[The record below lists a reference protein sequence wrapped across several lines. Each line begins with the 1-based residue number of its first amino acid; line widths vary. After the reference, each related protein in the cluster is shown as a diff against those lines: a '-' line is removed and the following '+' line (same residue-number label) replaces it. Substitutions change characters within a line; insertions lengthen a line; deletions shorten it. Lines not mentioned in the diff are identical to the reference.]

1 MLKRGQAAMEFLMTY
16 GWAII
21 GVLIVLGALFYLGI
35 FSHETSNSYQI
46 QAPLLIED
54 MIVKDNGILFHISK
68 NLVDEANITDIS
80 INGESC
86 YDLGGSLYNT
96 GLGDETFTGCALDMS
111 DYDKV
116 SGNIRVM
123 YTSKGNLIH
132 SIEGSYS
139 GTKEDGSI
147 FDVLE
152 RSETEFHLAGEGLV
166 FGWDG
171 SNNIDYVSG
180 LVGILGGGIQ
190 AGNAEG
196 YLGTGTKMKSPNEY
210 IQFSNLDL
218 LIGTNPN
225 EFTVSMWVKVE
236 YDTPSTTSTYWGFYN
251 GSTIRTRLWSSGG
264 QTPYFVFQNSSGSNP
279 ALSLDS
285 YKPSSNPTAW
295 NHFLIA
301 YDGINITFFRNGV
314 KKSTYVAGE
323 SEHIGGYNFKIMYN
337 SPDSNKIAY
346 ADEIAIW
353 RRTLTQEEITQLYSL
368 YI

>member
-1 MLKRGQAAMEFLMTY
+1 MSPKLNLSLLNLKLINLYAETY
-16 GWAII
+16 
-21 GVLIVLGALFYLGI
+21 ALF
-35 FSHETSNSYQI
+35 ETINNDI
-46 QAPLLIED
+46 D
-54 MIVKDNGILFHISK
+54 FISQMVSSIIDDKK
-68 NLVDEANITDIS
+68 NNKVDD
-80 INGESC
+80 
-86 YDLGGSLYNT
+86 
-96 GLGDETFTGCALDMS
+96 
-111 DYDKV
+111 
-116 SGNIRVM
+116 
-123 YTSKGNLIH
+123 NLI
-132 SIEGSYS
+132 
-139 GTKEDGSI
+139 
-147 FDVLE
+147 
-152 RSETEFHLAGEGLV
+152 A
-166 FGWDG
+166 
-171 SNNIDYVSG
+171 
-180 LVGILGGGIQ
+180 
-190 AGNAEG
+190 
-196 YLGTGTKMKSPNEY
+196 MY

-236 YDTPSTTSTYWGFYN
+236 YDTPSVTSTYWGFYN

-346 ADEIAIW
+346 ADEIAMW
-353 RRTLTQEEITQLYSL
+353 RRTLTHEEITQLYSL